1 MEKQNSN
8 LSNEIVGILLSPIE
22 VLSEDDERISL
33 LSDKLTICVS
43 QCLLL
48 FHWNLLVLGQVSS
61 TRKTL
66 THKVRSRKPL
76 SNLSCTK

>member
-33 LSDKLTICVS
+33 LNDKLTISVS

-48 FHWNLLVLGQVSS
+48 FHWNLLVSGQVSS
-61 TRKTL
+61 T
-66 THKVRSRKPL
+66 
-76 SNLSCTK
+76 SCA